1 MIQRLL
7 LSDFQSI
14 FEVVNDAAQSYKG
27 VIPTDRWKEPY
38 MQVEEVKA
46 EIADGVDFYGWIE
59 DGVLTGIMG
68 MQRVRDVTL
77 IRHAYVLTAR
87 QRGGIGAKLLGYLL
101 SLAQTRQILVG
112 TWEAA
117 WWAIHFYVKH
127 GFRLV
132 SKEESNRLLRD
143 YWNIPERQI
152 KTSVVLKLLANH
164 S

>member
-14 FEVVNDAAQSYKG
+14 LEVVNDAAQSYKG
-27 VIPTDRWKEPY
+27 VIPADRWKEPY
-38 MQVEEVKA
+38 MQAEEVKA
-46 EIADGVDFYGWIE
+46 EIADGVDFYGWRE
-59 DGVLTGIMG
+59 NGALTGIMG
-68 MQRVRDVTL
+68 IQRVRDVTL

-87 QRGGIGAKLLGYLL
+87 QRVGIGAKLLGYLL

-132 SKEESNRLLRD
+132 SREEANRLLRD
-143 YWNIPERQI
+143 YWNIPERQVE
-152 KTSVVLKLLANH
+152 TTVVLKLLTHH

>member
-27 VIPTDRWKEPY
+27 VIPADRWKEPY
-38 MQVEEVKA
+38 MQAEEVKA
-46 EIADGVDFYGWIE
+46 EIADGVDFYGWRENGALI
-59 DGVLTGIMG
+59 GIMG
-68 MQRVRDVTL
+68 IQRVRDVTL
-77 IRHAYVLTAR
+77 IRHAYVLTVR

-112 TWEAA
+112 TWGAS
-117 WWAIHFYVKH
+117 WWAIRFYEKH

-132 SKEESNRLLRD
+132 SREEANRLLRD
-143 YWNIPERQI
+143 YWNIPERQVE
-152 KTSVVLKLLANH
+152 TSVVLKLLTHH